1 MDKKKYYSFKAN
13 KGYSTNF
20 KQKLLLILPF
30 IFLTTLLVIIPLILI
45 FIKSFQKVSG
55 ASIADNWNFV
65 DMYIWDKIFLSLLI
79 ALATT
84 IVCIILAYPF
94 CYFLA
99 NVKNQ
104 IYKSIIIFIA
114 TAPIWTS
121 FLVKLVGLK
130 TFFDAVNGFQN
141 STFGHIWT
149 VIGLVY
155 LYIPFMLA
163 PLYTT
168 MINIPPNLVNAS
180 YDMGRNGFQTFFAVV
195 VPYTATA
202 LVSGITLVFLP
213 SLVTVAVPA
222 FLNNNPDGSLIGDV
236 IVDEGILASTSA
248 IALARA
254 STLSIILIGT
264 LVAGYMIFLVSK
276 KGINFFRKKGE
287 QQ

>member
-1 MDKKKYYSFKAN
+1 
-13 KGYSTNF
+13 
-20 KQKLLLILPF
+20 
-30 IFLTTLLVIIPLILI
+30 
-45 FIKSFQKVSG
+45 
-55 ASIADNWNFV
+55 
-65 DMYIWDKIFLSLLI
+65 
-79 ALATT
+79 
-84 IVCIILAYPF
+84 
-94 CYFLA
+94 
-99 NVKNQ
+99 
-104 IYKSIIIFIA
+104 
-114 TAPIWTS
+114 
-121 FLVKLVGLK
+121 
-130 TFFDAVNGFQN
+130 
-141 STFGHIWT
+141 
-149 VIGLVY
+149 
-155 LYIPFMLA
+155 
-163 PLYTT
+163 